1 MTDIFIKVIEMSITA
16 SVVIA
21 VIIVLR
27 LLLRKAPKVFS
38 YVLWAAALFRLLCPI
53 SFELPAAP
61 VPSIEL
67 PYISNA
73 SDYSTNGLLMPNTA
87 PDNAAFPE
95 AAVQSEPDAQTQDMT
110 QIQPSPAETAPA
122 KKQINFIIFASYI
135 WAAAVI
141 AMAFRGVISWARLSK
156 ALRSAQKAGKNVYV
170 SPAISDPFIM
180 GIIRP
185 KIYLPTGLSY
195 AESELIIRHEKA
207 HMHRGDH
214 IAKLIMYAALCIH
227 CFNPFVWV
235 MFRLFER
242 DMEMS
247 CDEKVTADMT
257 KEQKADYS
265 QTLLKISSRPAAV
278 FTANFG
284 ESSVRERVKNV
295 LSFKK
300 PAVWFIIILT
310 IAAAAVSV
318 VLCADR
324 RNADNNYALNDGKYY
339 AVSENT
345 NTYFTVKN
353 GTLQLFGT
361 DSDIM
366 GLFDP
371 LDTKSGSDN
380 RAESEKSKWEN
391 PVGYKINKGETEILL
406 KLDHDD
412 SSEITYINE
421 NTLEYCGVKFIR
433 REGKKVNI
441 SSTSAFGAE
450 AYIIPLIDQYKIDI
464 AVTNMS
470 DDELTVGLTQF
481 FSYCYSSYVINPTL
495 NELPRE
501 YTFAPKETKE
511 FIFNVNTSLIGVVED
526 NKEINGSCV
535 LEITNSD
542 KYDYYNV
549 LEIEPYVII
558 GYGEA
563 DNTHA
568 LGMNGITGYMK
579 PEDLNNPD
587 PYEFERH
594 TELVTDESEIEMY
607 RQQFRSE
614 YGDEINGY
622 SFFNEYILIPLYDE
636 TGENVVDQF
645 RTTISVT
652 PVAPDNYGLLSA
664 LLTDSSG
671 IIPKQLSKSE
681 YIYGNDACELLKSSF
696 DTDFC
701 LPVDKVYSDSA
712 LYYGAYEF
720 KPDMNADIFSMSNGT
735 VIFSGYTDELGNT
748 AVIDHGDSGIY
759 LYANINIVMVTEN
772 DTVEPGTVIGCSG
785 NSRLLIY
792 KLSADS
798 SEEKPYLTYWF

>member
-73 SDYSTNGLLMPNTA
+73 SDYSTNGSLMPNTS

-122 KKQINFIIFASYI
+122 KKQINFIVFASYI

-156 ALRSAQKAGKNVYV
+156 ALRSSQKAGKNVYV

-345 NTYFTVKN
+345 NTYFTDR
-353 GTLQLFGT
+353 F
-361 DSDIM
+361 
-366 GLFDP
+366 
-371 LDTKSGSDN
+371 
-380 RAESEKSKWEN
+380 
-391 PVGYKINKGETEILL
+391 
-406 KLDHDD
+406 
-412 SSEITYINE
+412 
-421 NTLEYCGVKFIR
+421 
-433 REGKKVNI
+433 
-441 SSTSAFGAE
+441 
-450 AYIIPLIDQYKIDI
+450 
-464 AVTNMS
+464 
-470 DDELTVGLTQF
+470 
-481 FSYCYSSYVINPTL
+481 
-495 NELPRE
+495 
-501 YTFAPKETKE
+501 
-511 FIFNVNTSLIGVVED
+511 
-526 NKEINGSCV
+526 
-535 LEITNSD
+535 
-542 KYDYYNV
+542 
-549 LEIEPYVII
+549 
-558 GYGEA
+558 
-563 DNTHA
+563 
-568 LGMNGITGYMK
+568 
-579 PEDLNNPD
+579 
-587 PYEFERH
+587 
-594 TELVTDESEIEMY
+594 
-607 RQQFRSE
+607 
-614 YGDEINGY
+614 
-622 SFFNEYILIPLYDE
+622 
-636 TGENVVDQF
+636 
-645 RTTISVT
+645 TI
-652 PVAPDNYGLLSA
+652 
-664 LLTDSSG
+664 
-671 IIPKQLSKSE
+671 
-681 YIYGNDACELLKSSF
+681 
-696 DTDFC
+696 
-701 LPVDKVYSDSA
+701 
-712 LYYGAYEF
+712 
-720 KPDMNADIFSMSNGT
+720 
-735 VIFSGYTDELGNT
+735 
-748 AVIDHGDSGIY
+748 
-759 LYANINIVMVTEN
+759 
-772 DTVEPGTVIGCSG
+772 
-785 NSRLLIY
+785 
-792 KLSADS
+792 
-798 SEEKPYLTYWF
+798 